1 MDYCTNCDA
10 QMIHLENEDV
20 CPICNYSTA
29 PDEYD
34 DSPSIMDYEEMQA
47 DVQKPIVQKPRWF
60 GTPLGDIMNMLYK

>member
-10 QMIHLENEDV
+10 QMIHLDNEDV
-20 CPICNYSTA
+20 CPICDYSTA

-34 DSPSIMDYEEMQA
+34 DSPSVIDNEEMQA
-47 DVQKPIVQKPRWF
+47 DVQKPHWK